1 MSTME
6 TGASGKMIPLSGLAD
21 ANGVDMSTEPGI
33 AFELPAQAAV
43 MIAPDEHGRV
53 VIEQHDHSVTIAPRD
68 AVAAAIAILE
78 CAGYHNLILVR
89 AVEGGYLDFDE
100 NEPPDD
106 QNAALKN
113 ALKRIERDR
122 ERFAR
127 ELEEPLPVTRS
138 AGALRQKR
146 YRDRQRNVEAV
157 TSVRHPKEGDA
168 A

>member
-1 MSTME
+1 
-6 TGASGKMIPLSGLAD
+6 
-21 ANGVDMSTEPGI
+21 MSTEPGL

-43 MIAPDEHGRV
+43 VIAVDERGHV
-53 VIEQHDHSVTIAPRD
+53 VMEQDNHSVTIAPRD

-78 CAGYHNLILVR
+78 CAGYHNLVLVR
-89 AVEGGYLDFDE
+89 CSPGGYLDFDE

-113 ALKRIERDR
+113 ALERIERDR
-122 ERFAR
+122 ERLRR